1 LGCQPLEVTE
11 PEMPQQDVPR
21 PEVPQPNEPAPLKK
35 TVPKKTVPKKTAP
48 KKTAP
53 KKTEPQQAVLEK
65 QPAGE
70 VPADAVQAV
79 QQAPAAAAADL
90 DQAFIKP
97 RARKRMQKDDTCMCV
112 AKCMRFCPCKDQKEL
127 CSINCHP
134 KNSKCQ
140 NVL

>member
-1 LGCQPLEVTE
+1 MGCQPLEVTE
-11 PEMPQQDVPR
+11 TEMPQQDVPR
-21 PEVPQPNEPAPLKK
+21 PEVPQPKEPAPLKK
-35 TVPKKTVPKKTAP
+35 TAPRKTAP
-48 KKTAP
+48 KKNTT
-53 KKTEPQQAVLEK
+53 KKTEPKQAVPE
-65 QPAGE
+65 PVVE

-112 AKCMRFCPCKDQKEL
+112 AKCMRFCPCKDQKEP

>member
-1 LGCQPLEVTE
+1 MGCQPLEVTE

-21 PEVPQPNEPAPLKK
+21 PEVPQPKEPARLKK
-35 TVPKKTVPKKTAP
+35 TAPRKTAP
-48 KKTAP
+48 KKNTT
-53 KKTEPQQAVLEK
+53 KKTEPKQAVPE
-65 QPAGE
+65 PVVE

-140 NVL
+140 NVSARYS

>member
-1 LGCQPLEVTE
+1 
-11 PEMPQQDVPR
+11 MPQQDVPR

-48 KKTAP
+48 KKNAT

-65 QPAGE
+65 QPVVE
-70 VPADAVQAV
+70 VAADAVQAV
-79 QQAPAAAAADL
+79 QQAPAAAAPDL